1 MSKNLYKAFLKFQSD
16 LKPVQKDAKNPH
28 FRNDYTTLLSVTEHL
43 KEPLSNNGLIILQ
56 STFVVDTKH
65 YLKTQLIHSESGE
78 MIEDVMPILCAD
90 SKPQSFGSA
99 LSYAKRYAKMT
110 ITGLTDTLEDDDAEK
125 ATGRYQNPIQSQPE
139 RKKTI
144 PAELEYKIKTVE
156 AHDDFVAHAPVLAQN
171 KKDVRTV
178 PVAEIVKLTSFVKT
192 KGRTEAWLTMTVKK
206 EFNLTKLTDLTIE
219 QIEKIKEMA

>member
-1 MSKNLYKAFLKFQSD
+1 MSKNLYKAFLKFQSE

-43 KEPLSNNGLIILQ
+43 KEPLSAAGLIILQ
-56 STFVVDTKH
+56 YTFVVDAKP
-65 YLKTQLIHSESGE
+65 YLKTLLIHSESGE
-78 MIEDVMPILCAD
+78 MIEDAMPILCAD

-125 ATGRYQNPIQSQPE
+125 ATGRYQNPTQSQPE

-156 AHDDFVAHAPVLAQN
+156 AHDDFVAHSPTKAT
-171 KKDVRTV
+171 KEVRSV
-178 PVAEIVKLTSFVKT
+178 PVAEIVKLTSFVKS
-192 KGRTEAWLTMTVKK
+192 KGRTEAWLAMTVKK
-206 EFNLTKLTDLTIE
+206 EFNLTKLTNLTIE
-219 QIEKIKEMA
+219 QIEKIKGMA